1 MLNRW
6 QEDAQH
12 KRCLTPVIP
21 VIIYHGP
28 RRWLYQPLTSSMTAM
43 DVALRRYVPVFDYVL
58 IDLSL
63 LTSKQ

>member
-1 MLNRW
+1 
-6 QEDAQH
+6 
-12 KRCLTPVIP
+12 
-21 VIIYHGP
+21 
-28 RRWLYQPLTSSMTAM
+28 MTAM